1 MREKL
6 RSESADGDEE
16 GPLRSNDGSMI
27 EHLVPESGRLEEEL
41 HYLMGEVQ
49 RVTGLQEQVMR
60 RLGGEQEA
68 EDEPGTD
75 EDQSVSFGEDEDA
88 NATDALLQQREQE
101 QHNSN
106 ISLGVRGE
114 ILDEFDNLIESNQ
127 FVDADVLQ
135 AVLERL
141 WSVTTEAEKE
151 ALIDQLRDEKPVV
164 EQLNMTVEGLA
175 EDCAEDIAAVEN
187 AISFLGRKAK
197 DLCERELPFTVFN
210 GQMLER
216 CVELA
221 REAMRNY
228 RLNVLA
234 DGALFQSLHA
244 IVFRYERKAVA
255 EHLDALVSEV
265 SDLLYDEML
274 FASLYAKQNGRYEE
288 VSSTL
293 RQQARSLEARL
304 ARLQSAQQKQHEVL
318 LQERHA
324 RLAKASRGGGGG
336 GGGKNVTQ
344 DMSFGD
350 ALDPINLDLTWE
362 GEVLAESPGGFAFSP
377 RPASPPSP
385 SARHVYEQLLTAT
398 SPAVANRSVDLVN
411 KSLLDNFE

>member
-6 RSESADGDEE
+6 RSESADGDDE
-16 GPLRSNDGSMI
+16 GHLRSGEGSMI
-27 EHLVPESGRLEEEL
+27 EHMVPEGARLEEEL

-60 RLGGEQEA
+60 RLGGDDA
-68 EDEPGTD
+68 GTD
-75 EDQSVSFGEDEDA
+75 EDQSVSFEEDDDA
-88 NATDALLQQREQE
+88 VGTTAGGAALS
-101 QHNSN
+101 HNSN
-106 ISLGVRGE
+106 ISPGVRGE

-127 FVDADVLQ
+127 FVDAEVLQ

-141 WSVTTEAEKE
+141 WSVTNEAEKE
-151 ALIDQLRDEKPVV
+151 ALIDQLGDEKPVV

-187 AISFLGRKAK
+187 AISFLARKAK
-197 DLCERELPFTVFN
+197 ELCERELPFTIFN

-221 REAMRNY
+221 REAMRSY

-234 DGALFQSLHA
+234 DGALFQALHEM
-244 IVFRYERKAVA
+244 VFRYERKSVA

-288 VSSTL
+288 VASGL
-293 RQQARSLEARL
+293 HQQARKVELRL
-304 ARLQSAQQKQHEVL
+304 ARLQAAQQKQHEVL
-318 LQERHA
+318 LQERRV
-324 RLAKASRGGGGG
+324 RLGKASRGESGS
-336 GGGKNVTQ
+336 NVTQ
-344 DMSFGD
+344 DMSFAD
-350 ALDPINLDLTWE
+350 AVNPINLDVTWD

-377 RPASPPSP
+377 RAASPPSP
-385 SARHVYEQLLTAT
+385 SARQVYAQLLTAS
-398 SPAVANRSVDLVN
+398 SPAAGSRSVDLVN